1 MNAPETRGLPSAVI
15 SVELSPL
22 RKSIL
27 LAVCLLLTFAYTYRV
42 LRSYLASH
50 YAAKRDVTSLERA
63 TRLEPGNA
71 LYADR
76 LGRFLSFAR
85 QDLTASLNPYL
96 DAVRANPYEAQ
107 YWLDLASVYQ
117 FTGNTQEQRRAL
129 EAAVRAD
136 PHTPAIAWQAA
147 NFFLLQGETAQA
159 LRQFRVVIENDAQ
172 QADTAVSLCWRATHD
187 VGAVIRDALPPESDA
202 YLRLLRLLVNDN
214 QMDDARDVWSH
225 VADLRQPIDIRTA
238 LRYAD
243 YSLARGDI
251 DQAIKVWKDLL
262 LRDKQLKPYS
272 VADDQV
278 VNGGFEEPVLNG
290 GFDWRY
296 ARYAGVT
303 VSIDTTIVHSG
314 MRSLKL
320 DINSNLQVP
329 GILQLVPVQ
338 PDTEYQFSGYMKGE
352 GLDGANGPR
361 FAVGDPVNKTT
372 YLMSEDMQGS
382 IAWRRFAGSFKTSPN
397 ARIVTVGVVQDPP
410 NTHLTGQVWVDDI
423 SLQKR

>member
-15 SVELSPL
+15 SIELSPL

-27 LAVCLLLTFAYTYRV
+27 LAVCLLLACAYTYRV

-50 YAAKRDVTSLERA
+50 YADKRDVASLERA
-63 TRLEPGNA
+63 MRLEPGNA

-85 QDLTASLNPYL
+85 QDIEASLNPYL
-96 DAVRANPYEAQ
+96 NAVRLNPYEAQ
-107 YWLDLASVYQ
+107 YWLDLASTYQ
-117 FTGNTQEQRRAL
+117 FTGNTQEQGRAL

-136 PHTPAIAWQAA
+136 PHTPAIAWQAG
-147 NFFLLQGETAQA
+147 NFFLLQGETVQA
-159 LRQFRVVIENDAQ
+159 LREFRVVIENDAQ
-172 QADTAVSLCWRATHD
+172 QADTAVSLCWRTTRD
-187 VGAVIRDALPPESDA
+187 VSALMRDALPPEANA

-214 QMDDARDVWSH
+214 RPDDAKDVWSH
-225 VADLRQPIDIRTA
+225 VAELRQPIDMRTA

-243 YSLARGDI
+243 YSLAQGDI

-262 LRDKQLKPYS
+262 QRDQLERYS
-272 VADDQV
+272 IADDLI

-303 VSIDTTIVHSG
+303 VSIDTTTVHSG

-329 GILQLVPVQ
+329 GVLQLVSVQ
-338 PDTEYQFSGYMKGE
+338 PETEYEFSGYMKGE

-361 FAVGDPVNKTT
+361 FAVGDPENKTT
-372 YLMSEDMQGS
+372 YVMSDDMLGS
-382 IAWRRFAGSFKTSPN
+382 IAWRHFAGKFKTNSN
-397 ARIVTVGVVQDPP
+397 TRIVTVGVVQDPP
-410 NTHLTGQVWVDDI
+410 NTHLSGQVWVDDI